1 MSESN
6 GPNESYSQPYN
17 DSACCEGGSACGMP
31 RREFVKLLG
40 AGAAAAMTRQAMP
53 VMAGPFPGGNKY
65 LEVIPEDKRLD
76 PAWVRSLYERGEK
89 QTYTGDSLRF
99 IGMPVGGIGAGCVY
113 LGGDGRLWLWDIF
126 NQHHGRGLL
135 SRGHSGETYLNPLEQ
150 VQRFEQGF
158 ELRIEQGDQSQR
170 RPLDREGFSHITFD
184 GRYPVGNVS
193 YKDAACPVKVEL
205 QAFSPFIPLDLE
217 NSAYPATVLQ
227 YTVKNTSDRAVRAT
241 LAGRVANPICLFT
254 GNGGGAQR
262 RNTVLRRD
270 AATIVQCSAEPP
282 AQDEQPAEPRPDVV
296 FEDFEKA
303 TYEGWTVEGS
313 AFGTGPVRIADI
325 PGYQGHVGGVGERV
339 VNSHASA
346 PGDSVGAK
354 DGATGSLTSRPFT
367 IERRFISFLIGG
379 GSHEG
384 TGIELLIDGKV
395 VSRASGNNNNRM
407 QQAFFDV
414 AALDGRT
421 AQLRIVDRVAGPWGN
436 VGVDHIVFTDTQPQA
451 DAGKLEARY
460 DFGTVA
466 LALVGRADHATAAA
480 AGDAWF
486 DEPADL
492 AERPFGQ
499 PPAGALARTVE
510 LKPGESADVVFLL
523 AWHFPNLDVPPVG
536 PAGRWYTT
544 RFANAAAV
552 AEHVAAHYDEL
563 AGTTRRWV
571 ATWYDSTLPYWLLD
585 RAMANTTTLAT
596 NTCYLFEDGRFYGWE
611 GVACCEGTC
620 THVWHYAQAPGRLFP
635 EIERRTREMVDYGI
649 GFHPNGAISH
659 RAYGPGGR
667 THHAD
672 DGQCG
677 RILGVLREHQMSADD
692 AFLRRLWPKVKQSV
706 EFMIRRDPSRDGI
719 LEGAQPNTLDAEWFG
734 EISFTSSLYLAA
746 LRAGAAMARE
756 MGDDAFAAQCDQIAE
771 TGATR
776 MLDLFD
782 GEYFIQKEDPE
793 HANAIGIGPGC
804 YIDQIFGQ
812 TWAHWVG
819 LERLFDRE
827 KQHTALRAL
836 WRYNFV
842 PDVGPFREEFPRGRW
857 YAKAGDAG
865 LIMCSWPKE
874 PVDPA
879 KKKHWQYMYFNECM
893 TGFEWQAAAH
903 MVYEADTAPDLLE
916 YGLAVSRAI
925 HDRYD
930 ASLRNPY
937 NEIECSDH
945 YARAMASYG
954 VFQAL
959 CGFQCHGPRGEVE
972 FAPRLT
978 PERFRAPFVGPE
990 GWGTFAQRVEDGS
1003 MTASLDLAYGTL
1015 GLQALTLSLPDGV
1028 EVSRVAARLGGKEAP
1043 ASLRRDGRRVIIT
1056 WSEKLR
1062 LQPDKTLEVVLT

>member
-1 MSESN
+1 MPESN
-6 GPNESYSQPYN
+6 GPNESYTQPYN
-17 DSACCEGGSACGMP
+17 ESACCEGGSLCAMP

-40 AGAAAAMTRQAMP
+40 AGAAAAVSRRAMP

-65 LEVIPEDKRLD
+65 LEVIPQDKRLD

-89 QTYTGDSLRF
+89 QTYTGEDLRF

-135 SRGHSGETYLNPLEQ
+135 SRGAGGETYLNPLEQ
-150 VQRFEQGF
+150 FQRFEQRF
-158 ELRIEQGDQSQR
+158 ELQVEQGDERQR
-170 RPLDREGFSHITFD
+170 RSLDRSGFASVVFD
-184 GRYPVGNVS
+184 GRYPMGNVS
-193 YKDAACPVKVEL
+193 YQDPACPVEVSL

-227 YTVKNTSDRAVRAT
+227 YTVKNTSDRPLRLT
-241 LAGRVANPICLFT
+241 LAGRTENPICLFT
-254 GNGGGAQR
+254 GKPTDTLH
-262 RNTVLRRD
+262 RNRVLRRD
-270 AATIVQCSAEPP
+270 AATIVQCSAERPAPP
-282 AQDEQPAEPRPDVV
+282 DKPEKTRPDVV
-296 FEDFEKA
+296 FEDFEKP
-303 TYEGWTVEGS
+303 TYEGWTVEGT
-313 AFGTGPVRIADI
+313 AFGEGPVRIADI
-325 PGYQGHVGGVGERV
+325 PDYQGNVGGAGERV
-339 VNSHASA
+339 ANSHASA
-346 PGDSVGAK
+346 PGEGVGPK
-354 DGATGSLTSRPFT
+354 DGATGALTSRPFT
-367 IERRFISFLIGG
+367 IERRYIGFLVGG
-379 GSHEG
+379 GAHEG
-384 TGIELLIDGKV
+384 TSIELLVDGTV
-395 VSRASGNNNNRM
+395 VHRASGKSDNRM
-407 QQAFFDV
+407 HQAFFDV
-414 AALDGRT
+414 AALEGQT
-421 AQLRIVDRVAGPWGN
+421 AQLRIADRVAGPWGN
-436 VGVDHIVFTDTQPQA
+436 VGVDHIVFTDTRPQA
-451 DAGKLEARY
+451 DAGKLEGRY
-460 DFGTVA
+460 DFGTLA
-466 LALVGRADHATAAA
+466 LALVGGADRATASDGFFGEPVDTAA
-480 AGDAWF
+480 
-486 DEPADL
+486 
-492 AERPFGQ
+492 RPFGE
-499 PPAGALARTVE
+499 PLIGALARTLE
-510 LKPGESADVVFLL
+510 LAPGESADAVFLF

-536 PAGRWYTT
+536 PSGRWYAT
-544 RFANAAAV
+544 RFADAAAV
-552 AEHVAAHYDEL
+552 AEHVAAHFDEL
-563 AGTTRRWV
+563 AGATRRWV
-571 ATWYDSTLPYWLLD
+571 DTWYDSTLPYWLLD

-596 NTCYLFEDGRFYGWE
+596 NTCYLFENGRFYGWE

-635 EIERRTREMVDYGI
+635 EIERRTREMVDFGL
-649 GFHPNGAISH
+649 GFHDNGAIAH
-659 RAYGPGGR
+659 RTYGPGGK

-692 AFLRRLWPKVKQSV
+692 AFLRRLWPNVKKAV
-706 EFMIRRDPSRDGI
+706 EFMISRDPTRDGI
-719 LEGAQPNTLDAEWFG
+719 LDGAQPNTLDAAWFG

-756 MGDDAFAAQCDQIAE
+756 MGDDDFAAQCDQIAD
-771 TGATR
+771 TGAKR
-776 MLDLFD
+776 ILDLFND
-782 GEYFIQKEDPE
+782 EYFIQKEDPK
-793 HANAIGIGPGC
+793 HADAIGVGPGC

-819 LERLFDRE
+819 LGRLFDRE
-827 KQHTALRAL
+827 KQHTALQSL

-842 PDVGPFREEFPRGRW
+842 PDVGPFREQFPRGRW

-903 MVYEADTAPDLLE
+903 MVYEGEEAPELLE

-978 PERFRAPFVGPE
+978 PERFKAPFVGPE
-990 GWGTFAQRVEDGS
+990 GWGTFRQQIEGGT
-1003 MTASLDLAYGTL
+1003 MTASLELAHGTL
-1015 GLQALTLSLPDGV
+1015 GVKALTLTLPAGV
-1028 EVSRVAARLGGKEAP
+1028 EVSSVAARLADEESP
-1043 ASLRRDGRRVIIT
+1043 ASLRCEGRRIT
-1056 WSEKLR
+1056 VQWPEILR
-1062 LQPDKTLEVVLT
+1062 VPQGGKLEVTLT